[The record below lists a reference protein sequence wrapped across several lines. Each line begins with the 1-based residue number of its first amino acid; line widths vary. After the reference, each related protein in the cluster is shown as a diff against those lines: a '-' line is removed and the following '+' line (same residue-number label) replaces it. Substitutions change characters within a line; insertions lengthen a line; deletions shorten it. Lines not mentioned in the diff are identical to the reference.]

1 MAGPI
6 QDEPEVKEFTPLR
19 AALWM
24 LGALIIMLACALL
37 LLSIEPSAQNDQVS
51 LGAVS
56 AAAFLFVAALL
67 LGAYPAGPRVSQAL
81 GLRRTHPL
89 AIPLG
94 FVIGALVQ
102 FPAERISGWIDLL
115 APLSTEDKAARAELF
130 VADTPAQAVA
140 IAFVLCLLVPFA
152 EEAFF
157 RGAVYGALR
166 RAKSSQWMA
175 GSVVGFGFMICH
187 MNVRLLLPI
196 ALVALVLGVLR
207 SASGSLYPAI
217 FAHVAFNSVTVVGHL
232 LGLSFPRIG
241 IPEELA
247 VTGVIVLLLL
257 LVVRL
262 TRKHPGAQ
270 QSLSQE
276 ILLPQEL
283 KMSGGRA
290 Y

>member
-1 MAGPI
+1 M
-6 QDEPEVKEFTPLR
+6 R
-19 AALWM
+19 ATLWM
-24 LGALIIMLACALL
+24 LGALIVMLTCALL
-37 LLSIEPSAQNDQVS
+37 LLSFDPGAQSDQVS

-67 LGAYPAGPRVSQAL
+67 VGAYPAGPRVSQAL
-81 GLRRTHPL
+81 GLRPTHPL
-89 AIPLG
+89 AVPLG

-115 APLSTEDKAARAELF
+115 APLSAEDKAARAELF
-130 VADTPAQAVA
+130 LAETPADAAALVL
-140 IAFVLCLLVPFA
+140 VLCLLVPFA

-166 RAKSSQWMA
+166 RAKASQWLA
-175 GSVVGFGFMICH
+175 GSVVGFGFTFCH

-207 SASGSLYPAI
+207 SATGSLYPAL
-217 FAHVAFNSVTVVGHL
+217 FAHVAFNGVTVVGQL
-232 LGLSFPRIG
+232 AGLDFPRPG
-241 IPEELA
+241 LGGELF
-247 VTGVIVLLLL
+247 VTGLIVLLLL

-262 TRKHPGAQ
+262 TQKHAGSQ
-270 QSLSQE
+270 KSLSQE

-283 KMSGGRA
+283 KSRGGPA